1 MGGFKKAVQTAANL
15 GAVKKVEPQAAPQPP
30 KPTTVEVSSS
40 NAANAD
46 MDTSL
51 AIKRKGRKATI
62 LTGST
67 GVLGGTEVAKKTLLG

>member
-1 MGGFKKAVQTAANL
+1 MGGFTKPIVKAFDMGVI
-15 GAVKKVEPQAAPQPP
+15 KKVQPQAAPQPP

-46 MDTSL
+46 MNTSI
-51 AIKRKGRKATI
+51 AAKRKGRKATI
-62 LTGST
+62 LTSSS